1 MKKVVTIMLLLA
13 NLTFAD
19 TTRYT
24 LNMAETNLDGA
35 EMVTAYCVQGLINE
49 NADTLFY
56 DTAGHCVTLVKAEK
70 IWLEY
75 LQQKKTMAFE
85 NINTFSDLIKLARNK
100 GLIKGLVVYDHNKN
114 KVQQCIA
121 ENICI
126 LDGYLPVTQK
136 MLEYRTHALSLDNNK
151 DCFKD
156 LPVNDITK
164 NWASDIEAQKWSI
177 ENQMPKFTKA
187 GAFKDG
193 GKYEYWQSQDYGIA
207 KKYFFF
213 NLDPANAEQRPL
225 YDQIMSYL
233 APPAILL
240 GGWHNEEGDVTAS
253 SKAGHYNV
261 VTAGAT
267 NLSFWA
273 HVKADPANLMMKQPS
288 KNLKLDRSKYYIIF
302 QASDGDAMR
311 VLTTFECA
319 TPHKDKTPWL
329 NDERG
334 SVPVAWGT
342 QPLAAKLWPAIL
354 EYYKTTATE
363 NDSFFA
369 GPSAG
374 GYCYPHIMPNIE
386 DVAKISGEAMKDT
399 GLEIAEMWG
408 AFDLKILSNFKNQ
421 GPTIKCFTNK
431 PNGDGKGCNLWLP
444 DGTAVTQCAS
454 TLWHPT
460 LKSPDE
466 IIERI
471 NNVASLNT
479 APYFIT
485 VYDIP
490 RQTLKNA
497 LLAKEKLDDRFI
509 IVGAEDFASLMQQ
522 AAPEKAN

>member
-1 MKKVVTIMLLLA
+1 MLLLA
-13 NLTFAD
+13 NLAFAD

-24 LNMAETNLDGA
+24 LNMAETYLDKA
-35 EMVTAYCVQGLINE
+35 EMTTAYCIQGLINE
-49 NADTLFY
+49 NNDVLFY
-56 DTAGHCVTLVKAEK
+56 DTVGHSVTLPKAEK
-70 IWLEY
+70 LWLEY
-75 LQQKKTMAFE
+75 LQQKKGLVFE
-85 NINTFSDLIKLARNK
+85 KINTFPDLIKLARDK
-100 GLIKGLVVYDHNKN
+100 GLIKGLVVYDHDRN

-121 ENICI
+121 ENICVT
-126 LDGYLPVTQK
+126 DGYLPVTQK
-136 MLEYRTHALSLDNNK
+136 MLEYRSNALSLDNNK

-156 LPVNDITK
+156 LPVNDISK

-193 GKYEYWQSQDYGIA
+193 GAYEYWQSQDYGIM

-213 NLDPANAEQRPL
+213 NLDPRDEAQKPL
-225 YDQIMSYL
+225 YDQVMSYL

-240 GGWHNEEGDVTAS
+240 GGWHDEVGDVTAS

-273 HVKADPANLMMKQPS
+273 HVKADPANLVMKQPS
-288 KNLKLDRSKYYIIF
+288 KNLKLDKSKYYIIF

-319 TPHKDKTPWL
+319 THHKDKTPWL

-334 SVPVAWGT
+334 TVPVAWGT
-342 QPLAAKLWPAIL
+342 QPLATKLWPAIL

-374 GYCYPHIMPNIE
+374 GYCYPDLMPNIE
-386 DVAKISGEAMKDT
+386 DVAKVFADAMNDT

-408 AFDLKILSNFKNQ
+408 GFNLQTLESFNKYCT
-421 GPTIKCFTNK
+421 TIKCFTNK
-431 PNGDGKGCNLWLP
+431 PNGNGNGCNLWLT
-444 DGTAVTQCAS
+444 DGTAVEQCAE

-471 NNVASLNT
+471 NKVASLNA
-479 APYFIT
+479 APYFIA
-485 VYDIP
+485 VYDVP
-490 RQTLKNA
+490 ERALKGA
-497 LLAKEKLDDRFI
+497 LLAKEKLDDRFV
-509 IVGAEDFASLMQQ
+509 IVGAEDFASLMKQ